1 MSGRKII
8 AVVGAT
14 GAQGGGLVRAIQA
27 DKTAGF
33 AARAITRDVNSAA
46 ARQLAELGA
55 EVVVADVDDL
65 ESLKKAFAGAYG
77 AFCVTFYWNHMSP
90 DQEQTQAKNMA
101 QAGKAAGLHHVVW
114 STLEDTRKCI
124 PLDDMRMPTLMGR
137 YKVPHLDSKADSDV
151 FFRDLGLPT
160 TFLVTSF
167 YWDNA
172 IKFGMGPKKGPGGKL
187 TLTLPMGKA
196 KLAGIVAEDIGRSAY
211 TVFQHPEEYIGK
223 TIGIAGEHLTG
234 EEIAAAFARALG
246 EPVRYNAIEPEV
258 YRSFGFPGADDLGN
272 MFQYFRDF
280 SDVVCSSRPVDLT
293 HKLSPQ
299 LTTLDQ
305 WLAANKDN
313 IPLE

>member
-1 MSGRKII
+1 MSRPKII

-14 GAQGGGLVRAIQA
+14 GSQGGGLVRAIQA
-27 DKTAGF
+27 DETKRF

-46 ARQLAELGA
+46 ARELTDLGA
-55 EVVVADVDDL
+55 EVVAADVDDL
-65 ESLKKAFAGAYG
+65 DSLKKAFSGAYG

-101 QAGKAAGLHHVVW
+101 EAAKAAGLQHVVW
-114 STLEDTRKCI
+114 STLEDTRNCI
-124 PLDDMRMPTLMGR
+124 PLDDDRMPTLMGK
-137 YKVPHLDSKADSDV
+137 YKVPHLDSKAESDP
-151 FFRDLGLPT
+151 FFRDLGVPT
-160 TFLVTSF
+160 TFLLTSF

-172 IKFGMGPKKGPGGKL
+172 IKFGMGPKRDSDGKL
-187 TLTLPMGKA
+187 ALTLPMGNA

-211 TVFQHPEEYIGK
+211 AVFQHPEEYIGK

-246 EPVRYNAIEPEV
+246 EPVRYNPIEPEV

-280 SDVVCSSRPVDLT
+280 SDVVCGSRPVDLT
-293 HKLSPQ
+293 RKLNPQ

-305 WLAANKDN
+305 WLHANKGN